1 MVFYGLGRLG
11 IGGSSMKEFRARA
24 KQPRRVVDIPNLV
37 ELQLDSYRWFL
48 EEGLKELF
56 DSFSPIYDFTGNT
69 SISLTDFTLGEPK
82 YSVDDCREREMTF
95 ESPIKA
101 RVQLTQSTKEMIESE
116 VYLGDLPL
124 MTDKGTFVING
135 AERVV
140 VSQLAR
146 SPGVYFK
153 DNLDF
158 SGRVLY
164 YATTI
169 PSEGAWVDVETDAS
183 DVVTV
188 RIGQTRKFPLTTLLR
203 ALNAFPAACAKVE
216 MSISKVQENLWVYRN
231 VEDEQGLQSVRDYIL
246 PMALAEPVAEKKTGE
261 IVYEAGLRIVAT
273 KADREREESYDT
285 GIKYISID
293 EMAERLGGNHIIKL
307 NSPCDST
314 PDIIRLFSTRP
325 TLENPTPENL
335 IGNRPPPHILDAKGE
350 KVICKAFQKIDKTI
364 STAILKNPPEQ
375 LDVYLVHRYVENTV
389 DQDDAHST
397 QEPLLTIYI

>member
-82 YSVDDCREREMTF
+82 YSVDDCRDRDMTF

-101 RVQLTQSTKEMIESE
+101 RVQLTQANKEMIESE

-124 MTDKGTFVING
+124 MTDKGTFIING

-158 SGRVLY
+158 SGKVLY
-164 YATTI
+164 YATII
-169 PSEGAWVDVETDAS
+169 PQEGAWVDVETDNS
-183 DVVTV
+183 NVVTV

-203 ALNAFPAACAKVE
+203 ALSAFKPALMPLEMTITEVLERFWIHKHVE
-216 MSISKVQENLWVYRN
+216 II
-231 VEDEQGLQSVRDYIL
+231 EDKMLRSEVHKDFFLTLRFAGPVVDTSTGEVVAEED
-246 PMALAEPVAEKKTGE
+246 ALATEEVLKELEEK
-261 IVYEAGLRIVAT
+261 
-273 KADREREESYDT
+273 
-285 GIKYISID
+285 
-293 EMAERLGGNHIIKL
+293 LGGDTTI
-307 NSPCDST
+307 
-314 PDIIRLFSTRP
+314 
-325 TLENPTPENL
+325 NL
-335 IGNRPPPHILDAKGE
+335 YSRTDTSQDILDM
-350 KVICKAFQKIDKTI
+350 F
-364 STAILKNPPEQ
+364 S
-375 LDVYLVHRYVENTV
+375 
-389 DQDDAHST
+389 
-397 QEPLLTIYI
+397 

>member
-1 MVFYGLGRLG
+1 
-11 IGGSSMKEFRARA
+11 MKEIQHATKRTTH
-24 KQPRRVVDIPNLV
+24 VIDIPNLV

-48 EEGLKELF
+48 QEGLKELF

-69 SISLTDFTLGEPK
+69 SISLTDVALGEPK
-82 YSVDDCREREMTF
+82 YSVEGCRDRDMTF

-101 RVQLTQSTKEMIESE
+101 KVQLTQANKEMIESE

-164 YATTI
+164 YATII

-183 DVVTV
+183 DAVTV

-203 ALNAFPAACAKVE
+203 ALNAFPNA
-216 MSISKVQENLWVYRN
+216 SIPVQM
-231 VEDEQGLQSVRDYIL
+231 Q
-246 PMALAEPVAEKKTGE
+246 
-261 IVYEAGLRIVAT
+261 
-273 KADREREESYDT
+273 
-285 GIKYISID
+285 IS
-293 EMAERLGGNHIIKL
+293 
-307 NSPCDST
+307 
-314 PDIIRLFSTRP
+314 
-325 TLENPTPENL
+325 
-335 IGNRPPPHILDAKGE
+335 
-350 KVICKAFQKIDKTI
+350 Q
-364 STAILKNPPEQ
+364 
-375 LDVYLVHRYVENTV
+375 VHE
-389 DQDDAHST
+389 
-397 QEPLLTIYI
+397 

>member
-1 MVFYGLGRLG
+1 
-11 IGGSSMKEFRARA
+11 MKEIQHAS
-24 KQPRRVVDIPNLV
+24 KKTSHVVDIPNLV

-82 YSVDDCREREMTF
+82 YSVDDCRDRDMTF

-101 RVQLTQSTKEMIESE
+101 RVQLTQANKEMIESE

-164 YATTI
+164 YATII

-183 DVVTV
+183 DIVTV

-203 ALNAFPAACAKVE
+203 ALNAFPSATANVE
-216 MSISKVQENLWVYRN
+216 MQISQVQEKLWVYRN
-231 VEDEQGLQSVRDYIL
+231 EEDEQGLQSVQDYIL
-246 PMALAEPVAEKKTGE
+246 PMALAETIAEKKTGE
-261 IVYEAGLRIVAT
+261 VIYDAGSRIVAT
-273 KADREREESYDT
+273 KTDREREAAYSPDLKFVSLE
-285 GIKYISID
+285 
-293 EMAERLGGNHIIKL
+293 EMAERLNPHYVLKL
-307 NSPCDST
+307 HSPCETT
-314 PDIIRLFSTRP
+314 PDIIRLDRKS
-325 TLENPTPENL
+325 
-335 IGNRPPPHILDAKGE
+335 
-350 KVICKAFQKIDKTI
+350 V
-364 STAILKNPPEQ
+364 
-375 LDVYLVHRYVENTV
+375 V
-389 DQDDAHST
+389 
-397 QEPLLTIYI
+397 